1 MSSGTRG
8 TATSCFH
15 TIGARWRSSGFLV
28 RMATPINIPRKVKS
42 SRSESLEVAGFNR
55 NLCIYDQTS
64 INSVSPVSSYQ
75 SLFINNH
82 YIIGFTSFAAFLYDI
97 RVSRSLTILKENDS
111 TVSVYTE
118 NHALQF
124 RFNNG

>member
-42 SRSESLEVAGFNR
+42 SRSESLEAAGFNR
-55 NLCIYDQTS
+55 NLYTHDQTS
-64 INSVSPVSSYQ
+64 INSA
-75 SLFINNH
+75 SLILLPALIYNH
-82 YIIGFTSFAAFLYDI
+82 YTIGFTSFAVFLYHI
-97 RVSRSLTILKENDS
+97 KVA
-111 TVSVYTE
+111 
-118 NHALQF
+118 NH
-124 RFNNG
+124 